1 MILPTQIRSLSLLW
15 AECGVGILFLRCSIS
30 DLGVVSIPYLCYS
43 DIILKYSDFLLVN
56 PLLFIFTI
64 RANNPLFQNFLLKLL
79 GGFFLLI
86 GPRGIQMIL
95 FLFFSQLLFF
105 IYFLKFL
112 LLFKYSCM
120 PFLPTPAKPTS
131 LPHLHPPPWFCPC
144 GLYSSSCN
152 PLSSQ
157 RHWS

>member
-95 FLFFSQLLFF
+95 FLFFFPAIVFYLFF
-105 IYFLKFL
+105 KIFIVIQIQLYAF
-112 LLFKYSCM
+112 S
-120 PFLPTPAKPTS
+120 
-131 LPHLHPPPWFCPC
+131 PHPSQTHLPPPPPP
-144 GLYSSSCN
+144 S
-152 PLSSQ
+152 PLILTK
-157 RHWS
+157 WPL